1 VAIIHGD
8 IVAVGSSAK
17 VSARI
22 GPGTAVVD
30 PRTLAGLRLVVYRK
44 PPSDTVHVLELRVDG
59 AWSEATT
66 FRSFTTTGDVL
77 EWRPGHPIDG
87 VEAFHVTTLESASWP
102 EWYEFEIDT
111 GS

>member
-1 VAIIHGD
+1 VAITDGD
-8 IVAVGSSAK
+8 NVAVGSSAE

-22 GPGTAVVD
+22 GPGTAAVD

-44 PPSDTVHVLELRVDG
+44 PPSDTVHVLE
-59 AWSEATT
+59 
-66 FRSFTTTGDVL
+66 
-77 EWRPGHPIDG
+77 WRPGHPIDG
-87 VEAFHVTTLESASWP
+87 VEAFRVTTLESASWP